1 MSAACGSN
9 AEKVHSMMQRPL
21 VTRPLILAQQV
32 GIAPS
37 TIYRVLEK
45 LEVHGIIRQH
55 TQGERNRVYIYSAY
69 QGMLDD

>member
-21 VTRPLILAQQV
+21 IQAKQV
-32 GIAPS
+32 GIVPS

-55 TQGERNRVYIYSAY
+55 TQCERNWLYTYSAY
-69 QGMLDD
+69 QGMLDG

>member
-9 AEKVHSMMQRPL
+9 AEKVHCMMQRTL
-21 VTRPLILAQQV
+21 VTRPLIQAKQV
-32 GIAPS
+32 GIVPS

-55 TQGERNRVYIYSAY
+55 TQGERNWLYTYSAY